1 MTSYSTLAIDKQGGV
16 TTLRFN
22 RPEKRNAMSPTLHRE
37 MYAALSE
44 LEFDDE
50 TKVLVITGAGEAFC
64 AGQDLK
70 EYFYELKDDKRAREE
85 IRRIS
90 HAWRHEKLRF
100 FPKPTIAMINGW
112 CFGGAFT
119 VVASVDIAIAAQ
131 EATFGLSEINF
142 GNIPGGLVTKV
153 VQEIVQPR
161 QALYYILTGDPFTGD
176 KAAEIGLVTM
186 AVPKAELQARVDE
199 VAAKLMSKDPLAL
212 RACKEAF
219 KAVSMG
225 ASYEDAWY
233 WLSAKVD
240 QLSYQQK
247 GGWVEQGIGKFMNKE
262 YKPGLGS
269 VDLGIGSKSGS
280 GS

>member
-1 MTSYSTLAIDKQGGV
+1 MAEYQTLLIDKKDGV

-22 RPEKRNAMSPTLHRE
+22 RPEKRNAMSPRMHRE
-37 MYAALSE
+37 MYDALSE
-44 LEFDDE
+44 LEFDSE
-50 TKVLVITGAGEAFC
+50 TQVLVITGQGESFC

-70 EYFYELKDDKRAREE
+70 EYFYELKDDPRGREE

-100 FPKPTIAMINGW
+100 FPRPTIAAINGW

-119 VVASVDIAIAAQ
+119 TVCSVDIAIAAN

-161 QALYYILTGDPFTGD
+161 QALYYILTADTFQGAR
-176 KAAEIGLVTM
+176 AAEIGLVTM
-186 AVPKAELQARVDE
+186 SVPKTELDSKVAEIV
-199 VAAKLMSKDPLAL
+199 AKLQTKDPLAM

-219 KAVSMG
+219 KAVSPTVG
-225 ASYEDAWY
+225 YEDAWY

-240 QLSYQQK
+240 QLSFQQK
-247 GGWVEQGIGKFMNKE
+247 ESSWLEQGIGQFLQKN
-262 YKPGLGS
+262 YKPGLGAAPRE
-269 VDLGIGSKSGS
+269 K
-280 GS
+280 

>member
-1 MTSYSTLAIDKQGGV
+1 MAEYETILIERQEGI
-16 TTLRFN
+16 TTVRFN
-22 RPEKRNAMSPTLHRE
+22 RPEKRNAMNPRMHRE
-37 MYAALSE
+37 MYDALTE
-44 LEFDDE
+44 LEFDPD
-50 TKVLVITGAGEAFC
+50 TKVLVVTGSHESFC

-70 EYFYELKDDKRAREE
+70 EYFYELKDDARGREE

-100 FPKPTIAMINGW
+100 FPRPTIAAINGW

-119 VVASVDIAIAAQ
+119 VVCSVDIAIAAD

-153 VQEIVQPR
+153 VQEVVQPR
-161 QALYYILTGDPFTGD
+161 QALYYILTGDTFNGA
-176 KAAEIGLVTM
+176 KAADIGLVTM
-186 AVPKAELQARVDE
+186 SVPRAELGAKVRE
-199 VAAKLMSKDPLAL
+199 VAGKLMTKDPLAV

-219 KAVSMG
+219 KAVSPWV
-225 ASYEDAWY
+225 SYEDAWY

-240 QLSYQQK
+240 QLSHQQK
-247 GGWVEQGIGKFMNKE
+247 GANWIDQGIGQFMQKN

-269 VDLGIGSKSGS
+269 ADFSEAEKAR
-280 GS
+280 